1 MRIIR
6 RAAAPVVT
14 IAAALVVAA
23 CGASGPSAEEDE
35 AAVETVFHS
44 YHAALLARD
53 FVTACA
59 LNAPETSVELV
70 RNVNAQRGN
79 AATCEEALTAVYAG
93 PGAPVADRVSTSA
106 KVQMIDVTGNTAML
120 TWSFDNQG
128 KVQPVDTGLRRIDGQ
143 WRLLAGP

>member
-14 IAAALVVAA
+14 IAAALVVAG

-35 AAVETVFHS
+35 AAVATLFRS

-59 LNAPETSVELV
+59 LNAPETSVELI
-70 RNVNAQRGN
+70 RNVNAQAGT

-93 PGAPVADRVSTSA
+93 AGAPVADRVSTSA
-106 KVQMIDVTGNTAML
+106 QVQEVDITGDTATL
-120 TWSFDNQG
+120 TWTFDNQG
-128 KVQPVDTGLRRIDGQ
+128 RVESVDTGLRRIHGQ
-143 WRLLAGP
+143 WRLLAGA